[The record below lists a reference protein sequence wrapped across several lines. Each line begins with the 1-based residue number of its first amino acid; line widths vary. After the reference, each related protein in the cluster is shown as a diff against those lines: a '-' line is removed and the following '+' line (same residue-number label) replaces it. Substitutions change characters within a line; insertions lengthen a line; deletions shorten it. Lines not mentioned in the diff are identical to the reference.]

1 MRRARADWQI
11 KNLELKANQTQFYLK
26 DDTLEEKQKFFA
38 SLDVFRYHRFA
49 EILEN
54 GESKRKNELDA
65 KIFRALWDATNRDI
79 ILSLYSAAE
88 CASIMR
94 NNLRYLVIQTSIFH
108 LLFLQRQ
115 LDQAVPREE
124 RREGRPRGGHPNRG

>member
-1 MRRARADWQI
+1 MLRRARADWQI

-94 NNLRYLVIQTSIFH
+94 NNLRYLVNLISTFSSMVFTA
-108 LLFLQRQ
+108 LT
-115 LDQAVPREE
+115 
-124 RREGRPRGGHPNRG
+124 